1 MKIEIN
7 RMECYARHGV
17 LPLENKVGAPF
28 RVSLTL
34 FVPDAACAGALRDD
48 RLEDTVNYAEVTA
61 LVRHEMALP
70 SQLIEHVAERIAS
83 AVLKEFRKVN
93 EVTVKIEKL
102 SPPIAGFSAEGVSV
116 ELVKRRPL
124 FVFDF
129 DGTIA
134 DTRAD
139 IVRTMQASF
148 RTMHLPVPKAEEI
161 VPTIGL
167 PLTES
172 IAKLGNL
179 QGERLEQTVETYR
192 RLFEEVGVEGI
203 ALRRNGRMAQ
213 NTPQRGRRPR
223 HSHQPRTRIDG
234 ATLPTTRHSPALCRD
249 CGV

>member
-1 MKIEIN
+1 
-7 RMECYARHGV
+7 MECYARHGV

-48 RLEDTVNYAEVTA
+48 RLEDTVNYAEVAA
-61 LVRHEMALP
+61 LVRREMALP
-70 SQLIEHVAERIAS
+70 SQLIEHVAGRIAS

-134 DTRAD
+134 DTRAG

-148 RTMHLPVPKAEEI
+148 RTMHLPVPKPEEI

-179 QGERLEQTVETYR
+179 QGERLEQTVETYH

-203 ALRRNGRMAQ
+203 VLY
-213 NTPQRGRRPR
+213 
-223 HSHQPRTRIDG
+223 DG
-234 ATLPTTRHSPALCRD
+234 MK
-249 CGV
+249 